1 MPVYKDKERGTYFYQ
16 YTKVVG
22 GKKVQKKARGFKTK
36 NAAAVAEI
44 ESQNELIKGIDS
56 SILLYDAFDEYVK
69 NTKSTI
75 KPTSL
80 RMYDQTKR
88 LYLSAVPN
96 KELNRLTINDVQ
108 TFKKNLISKKL
119 SVKFT
124 NKILNVMK
132 NFLNYCVLVYD
143 IKGNLQ
149 LPLMESY
156 KDYSIVENEKKEV
169 YIPPDDFE
177 KVLDQFILD
186 KEPDFYYYVILHVLY
201 YTGLRIGEL
210 AALTINDY
218 KENYLNINKDY
229 SRAFNTDY
237 VLAPKT
243 KNSVRKVYLDSKT
256 IELLNKY
263 LERYKPDEILFSRNA
278 KYLNQQKLRRV
289 LAKALSDAGLKEKYD
304 LHLHSLRHSHASYLR
319 SLGYDEYL
327 IAARLG
333 NTPKV
338 SASVYIHTTQEE
350 LQNLVQNLSQKK
362 EGKD

>member
-16 YTKVVG
+16 YTKVIG
-22 GKKVQKKARGFKTK
+22 GKKIQKKARGFKTK
-36 NAAAVAEI
+36 NAAAIAEI

-56 SILLYDAFDEYVK
+56 SILLYDAFDEFVK
-69 NTKSTI
+69 NTKSNI
-75 KPTSL
+75 KPSSL
-80 RMYDQTKR
+80 RLYDQFKR
-88 LYLSAVPN
+88 LYIVSVPN
-96 KELNRLTINDVQ
+96 KELNKLTINDIQ
-108 TFKKNLISKKL
+108 HFKNFIISKKL

-149 LPLMESY
+149 LPLMEVY

-169 YIPPDDFE
+169 YIPPLDFE
-177 KVLDQFILD
+177 KILNQFILD
-186 KEPDFYYYVILHVLY
+186 KEPDFYYFTILHVLY

-210 AALTINDY
+210 AALTINDF

-229 SRAFNTDY
+229 ARVFNTDY

-243 KNSVRKVYLDSKT
+243 KNSVRKVYLDPKT
-256 IELLNKY
+256 IKLLNEY
-263 LERYKPDEILFSRNA
+263 ISRYKPTDILFSREA
-278 KYLNQQKLRRV
+278 KYLNQAKLRRV
-289 LAKALSDAGLKEKYD
+289 LATALDKSGLAEQYD

-319 SLGYDEYL
+319 SLGYDEFL

-338 SASVYIHTTQEE
+338 SASTYIHTTQEE
-350 LQNLVQNLSQKK
+350 LQNLALNLDTKK

>member
-1 MPVYKDKERGTYFYQ
+1 MPIYKDKERGTYYFQ
-16 YTKVVG
+16 YTKVVN
-22 GKKVQKKARGFKTK
+22 GKRIQKKGRGFKTK
-36 NAAAVAEI
+36 NEAKIAEI
-44 ESQNELIKGIDS
+44 ESQNELVNGTS
-56 SILLYDAFDEYVK
+56 SKVLLYKAFDDYVK

-80 RMYDQTKR
+80 RLYDQVKR
-88 LYLSAVPN
+88 LFLISISN
-96 KELNRLTINDVQ
+96 KELYKLTISDIQKYKQFV
-108 TFKKNLISKKL
+108 IDKKL

-149 LPLMESY
+149 LPLMEPY
-156 KDYSIVENEKKEV
+156 KDYSIVENEKKEA
-169 YIPPDDFE
+169 YIPPEDF
-177 KVLDQFILD
+177 KKILDQFDLSLD
-186 KEPDFYYYVILHVLY
+186 VEFYYHTILHLLY

-210 AALTINDY
+210 AALTIEDY

-229 SRAFNTDY
+229 SRVFNTDY

-243 KNSVRKVYLDSKT
+243 KNSVRKVYLDDET
-256 IELLNKY
+256 IKILNEY
-263 LERYKPDEILFSRNA
+263 IERFKPKEILFSMKS

-289 LAKALSDAGLKEKYD
+289 LTTAVHTAGLKEQYD

-319 SLGYDEYL
+319 SLGYDEFA
-327 IAARLG
+327 ISSRLG

-338 SASVYIHTTQEE
+338 SASTYIHTTQEE
-350 LQNLVQNLSQKK
+350 LIELASKLSQKK
-362 EGKD
+362 EGKE